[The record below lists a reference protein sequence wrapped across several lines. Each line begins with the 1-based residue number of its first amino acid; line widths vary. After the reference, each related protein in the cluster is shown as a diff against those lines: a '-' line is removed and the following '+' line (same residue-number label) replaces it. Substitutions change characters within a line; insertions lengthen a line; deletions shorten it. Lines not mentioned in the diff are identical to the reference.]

1 MSTLPISSFKTIAD
15 KVYKDSQG
23 LSDDSKRAFE
33 TDMRY
38 WAGYL
43 ETRLKGQERL
53 GHEVILTFIKD
64 HYDGLPKRVD
74 AKLVRMGLK
83 KELGTQKLTTIN
95 RKLTS
100 LGRLCKLSGY
110 PNPLAHPKVKVYR
123 EELKR
128 RALGEGKRPEAKQP
142 ITLEVLEA
150 VLATCDLDCMKG
162 RRDHALLLVAWA
174 SGGRRR
180 SELAQAEMD
189 AITLLPDGFALTL
202 PPSRRSVFDES
213 LTVPI
218 KGRAAESLRAYLEAA
233 QVTDGPIFR
242 SVLRSG
248 ELQDKGITAQMV
260 NLILK
265 ERLRQAGYDAREYGA
280 HSLRAGFLM
289 EGGKQRMA
297 LSDLMAM
304 SGHRTASHAIRY
316 HRAGAAMDN
325 PAALMAG

>member
-1 MSTLPISSFKTIAD
+1 
-15 KVYKDSQG
+15 
-23 LSDDSKRAFE
+23 
-33 TDMRY
+33 MRY
-38 WAGYL
+38 WQGYL
-43 ETRLKGQERL
+43 ELRFRGKERL
-53 GHEVILTFIKD
+53 GHEIVITFITD

-100 LGRLCKLSGY
+100 LARASKLSGE
-110 PNPLAHPKVKVYR
+110 PNPLAHAKVKVFR

-128 RALGEGKRPEAKQP
+128 RALSEGKRPTTKEP
-142 ITLEVLEA
+142 ITLSVLDA
-150 VLATCDLDCMKG
+150 LLTTCDLESAKG

-180 SELAQAEMD
+180 SELARATVDEL
-189 AITLLPDGFALTL
+189 TLLPDGFALTL

-218 KGRAAESLRAYLEAA
+218 KGRAAESLKAYLDGADITE
-233 QVTDGPIFR
+233 GPIFR

-248 ELQDKGITAQMV
+248 ELQDKGISAQMV

-265 ERLRQAGYDAREYGA
+265 ERLRLAGFDARNYGA